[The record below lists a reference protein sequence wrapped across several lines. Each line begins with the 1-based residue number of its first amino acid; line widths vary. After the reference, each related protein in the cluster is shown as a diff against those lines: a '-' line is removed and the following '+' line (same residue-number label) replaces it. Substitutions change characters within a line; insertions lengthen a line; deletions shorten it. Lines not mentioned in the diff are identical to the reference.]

1 MMHEEVHENVEHDGM
16 QERVHESFIPE
27 NEVQESMQDGV
38 QEKKTKWRRM
48 KPNPRVRRRD
58 EGRKELMRWKPH
70 YKGKELDRSDKAVMQ
85 RCAVVPGIVLP
96 RGVMPNDPEIEWV
109 KIESYEEDE

>member
-38 QEKKTKWRRM
+38 QEKKTKRRRM
-48 KPNPRVRRRD
+48 KPNPRLRGRD
-58 EGRKELMRWKPH
+58 EGRIDLMRWKPH
-70 YKGKELDRSDKAVMQ
+70 YKGKELDGSDKAVMQ

>member
-27 NEVQESMQDGV
+27 NEVQKSMQDGV
-38 QEKKTKWRRM
+38 QEEKTKWRRM
-48 KPNPRVRRRD
+48 KPNPRLRRRD

-70 YKGKELDRSDKAVMQ
+70 YKGKELDRSDEAVMQ
-85 RCAVVPGIVLP
+85 RCAVVPDIVLP

>member
-1 MMHEEVHENVEHDGM
+1 MMHEGVHEHVEHDGM
-16 QERVHESFIPE
+16 QETVVQER
-27 NEVQESMQDGV
+27 VQESMQDGV
-38 QEKKTKWRRM
+38 QETKTKWRKM
-48 KPNPRVRRRD
+48 KPNPRLRRRD

-70 YKGKELDRSDKAVMQ
+70 YKGKELDRSDEAVLQ
-85 RCAVVPGIVLP
+85 RCAVVPNIVLP